1 MIYLFNKP
9 KTWFNCLFSPNIVS
23 NNNMEA
29 LFSFALD
36 LGKDLWTKRMNNNRV
51 TSSEAWDVMMK
62 VPYGKSVSIVNS
74 NPPCSLAGINFELLQ
89 LTRFLGLHWLRL

>member
-1 MIYLFNKP
+1 
-9 KTWFNCLFSPNIVS
+9 
-23 NNNMEA
+23 MEA

-36 LGKDLWTKRMNNNRV
+36 LGKDLWTKRMNSNGV

-89 LTRFLGLHWLRL
+89 LISISRTSLVATLVVKLSHFLGTEATRTSRST